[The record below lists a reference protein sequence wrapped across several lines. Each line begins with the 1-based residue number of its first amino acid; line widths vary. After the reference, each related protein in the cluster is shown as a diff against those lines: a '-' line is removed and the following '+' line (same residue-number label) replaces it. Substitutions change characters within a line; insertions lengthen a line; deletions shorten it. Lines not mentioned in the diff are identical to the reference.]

1 MSVIVTL
8 ARLAYVT
15 VCNFSDFGT
24 ALHAAC
30 FGGHLPL
37 VDLLIR
43 GGANVNIRGPA
54 NQSCLFLAA
63 LKGHIKIVKVLL
75 QKHAV
80 LDNQDQLGKYCF
92 QFTNISVLFYYFFI
106 YLFVVF
112 YVVVVVV
119 FPYLYHSVNFD
130 CSGSF

>member
-8 ARLAYVT
+8 ACFAYVT

-43 GGANVNIRGPA
+43 SGANVNIRGPA

-63 LKGHIKIVKVLL
+63 LKGHIKVVKVLL
-75 QKHAV
+75 HKHAV
-80 LDNQDQLGKYCF
+80 LDYQDQLGKFCF
-92 QFTNISVLFYYFFI
+92 HVSTNISVLFLFIVCFLGFFLQFFI
-106 YLFVVF
+106 FVLVLFHQ
-112 YVVVVVV
+112 
-119 FPYLYHSVNFD
+119 L
-130 CSGSF
+130 